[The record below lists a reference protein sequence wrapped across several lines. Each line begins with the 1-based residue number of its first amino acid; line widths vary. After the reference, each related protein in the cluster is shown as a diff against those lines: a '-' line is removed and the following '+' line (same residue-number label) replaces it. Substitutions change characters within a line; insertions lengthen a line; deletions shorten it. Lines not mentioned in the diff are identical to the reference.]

1 MGLQRKLS
9 CRAPCP
15 GATAEVIV
23 CPGHLD
29 LSALNDRM
37 CDIGQSKPG
46 RLAYVGKAS
55 RLTSFVVSWLKRFYL
70 AKADRRLR
78 HERRDPGVPTRASC
92 SSGPGDKSP
101 GYCHMSLRGRRTIS
115 KKTNCATTERS
126 GDALLTWPSCVFPT
140 THRLPASW
148 PALPL
153 GKKHLGIPSSGDY
166 RLPERHYSPPH
177 NRLKSGAIG
186 PGRSQR

>member
-92 SSGPGDKSP
+92 SSGPA
-101 GYCHMSLRGRRTIS
+101 MNRR
-115 KKTNCATTERS
+115 ATVICPS
-126 GDALLTWPSCVFPT
+126 GDEEPSQKKRIALLQSEAGTLCLLGRLACFQQPTGFQPAGQPS
-140 THRLPASW
+140 L
-148 PALPL
+148 
-153 GKKHLGIPSSGDY
+153 
-166 RLPERHYSPPH
+166 
-177 NRLKSGAIG
+177 
-186 PGRSQR
+186 

>member
-101 GYCHMSLRGRRTIS
+101 GYCHMSLRD
-115 KKTNCATTERS
+115 EE
-126 GDALLTWPSCVFPT
+126 PSQKNEL
-140 THRLPASW
+140 R
-148 PALPL
+148 
-153 GKKHLGIPSSGDY
+153 
-166 RLPERHYSPPH
+166 
-177 NRLKSGAIG
+177 
-186 PGRSQR
+186 